1 MQGMSG
7 TAAMQM
13 LRTEPALAD
22 VPIVAF
28 AAHAFVT
35 DRTLAIRA
43 GFDGVIPKPCLPD
56 DLFDR
61 IQSYL
66 THSRRGD

>member
-13 LRTEPALAD
+13 LRTDPALAD
-22 VPIVAF
+22 VPILAF
-28 AAHAFVT
+28 TAHALA
-35 DRTLAIRA
+35 DERALAIRA